1 MCGRYTI
8 HHNAAQI
15 AMRFS
20 VNEVVEPVVEGDPA
34 GYHARY
40 NICPTQP
47 VPAVTMHN
55 LPIGQVRVLEPLRW
69 GLIPSWAKESMIRER
84 TSFNARAETVD
95 EKGMF
100 KHAFNRR
107 RCLLP
112 SDGFYEW
119 LGSTTPKQPMYIRLQ
134 SKELFS
140 FAGFWEEWIAP
151 DGSPV
156 RSCAHITTVPNSLVA
171 AIHDR
176 MPVILHKEDEAMWLD
191 PTVPGSAVKRLL
203 VPYPSELMEAIPVSR
218 RVNDTTRDTPEMI
231 EEIEV

>member
-8 HHNAAQI
+8 QHNKAQI
-15 AMRFS
+15 AMRFA
-20 VNEVVEPVVEGDPA
+20 VNEVVEPISEGDSA
-34 GYHARY
+34 EYQARY

-47 VPAVTMHN
+47 VPAVTVHAT
-55 LPIGQVRVLEPLRW
+55 PAGQVRVLEPLRW

-84 TSFNARAETVD
+84 TAFNARAETVD

-119 LGSTTPKQPMYIRLQ
+119 MGTVTPKQPFHIHL
-134 SKELFS
+134 KDGELFS
-140 FAGFWEEWIAP
+140 FAGFWEEWISP

-176 MPVILHKEDEAMWLD
+176 MPVILRKEDEAMWLD
-191 PTVPGSAVKRLL
+191 PTVPGSAVKPLL
-203 VPYPSELMEAIPVSR
+203 VPYPSELMEALPVSR
-218 RVNDTTRDTPEMI
+218 RVNDTTRDTPQMVEA
-231 EEIEV
+231 IEV